1 MQTVATLLAA
11 LACLWF
17 GAQAALGGLVGGAAM
32 TLGSGLA
39 AWGAFS
45 GGVVGAEAAFGRLL
59 LGLAA
64 KWIVVIAGL
73 LLAIAVWKLPALPVL
88 AGAAVA
94 ASALLFT
101 AKSGL
106 RRD

>member
-1 MQTVATLLAA
+1 
-11 LACLWF
+11 
-17 GAQAALGGLVGGAAM
+17 M

-64 KWIVVIAGL
+64 KWVVVIAGL

-88 AGAAVA
+88 AGAALA
-94 ASALLFT
+94 AAALLFT
-101 AKSGL
+101 AKSDL

>member
-1 MQTVATLLAA
+1 
-11 LACLWF
+11 
-17 GAQAALGGLVGGAAM
+17 M

-45 GGVVGAEAAFGRLL
+45 GGVVGGGAAFGRLL
-59 LGLAA
+59 VGLAA

-73 LLAIAVWKLPALPVL
+73 LSAVAVCKLPALPVL
-88 AGAAVA
+88 AGAALA
-94 ASALLFT
+94 AAALLFT

-106 RRD
+106 RRN